1 MESTKINIEGTFV
14 YFEEIRSLL
23 NVTSVASVET
33 LDELSKT
40 EISDMKLKVIKSKE
54 QSNLV
59 KSLILAYEIKA
70 LRARTL
76 QIRSLLTT
84 NKQIA
89 AM

>member
-1 MESTKINIEGTFV
+1 MESTKINVAGTFV
-14 YFEEIRSLL
+14 QEIRSLL
-23 NVTSVASVET
+23 NVTSGASLET
-33 LDELSKT
+33 LDERSKS
-40 EISDMKLKVIKSKE
+40 EISDMKMKVKKSKE

-70 LRARTL
+70 PRALTL

>member
-1 MESTKINIEGTFV
+1 MEPTKINIAGTFLQ
-14 YFEEIRSLL
+14 EIRSLL
-23 NVTSVASVET
+23 NVTSAAYLET
-33 LDELSKT
+33 LDERSKT